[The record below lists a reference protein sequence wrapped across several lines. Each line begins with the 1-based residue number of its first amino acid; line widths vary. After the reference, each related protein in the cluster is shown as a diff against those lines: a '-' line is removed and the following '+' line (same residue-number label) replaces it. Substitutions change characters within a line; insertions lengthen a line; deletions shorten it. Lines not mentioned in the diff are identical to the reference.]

1 MNDERFGW
9 PSASAMKRLALCPGS
24 WNLSQHA
31 PPQPASPDADSG
43 NRIHAALEQLGSG
56 QDSAFLELPDEEFKT
71 AELCLDL
78 ERKLVSETI
87 GQAFGTVREARM
99 KSRSLRVS
107 GKADAVHANGDTAL
121 ILDYKTGRGDVEDAN
136 KNLQLRTLAALRFL
150 NFGTSQIYVAIIQP
164 WVSPQVSVAKYDW
177 RDLSRAVDEVDA
189 ILKAARAED
198 APRIPSEEACK
209 YCPAKVICKE
219 AANVLTELSSY
230 ESKAP
235 IGVSPSVHVAALTS
249 QNLGLLLKR
258 AKLAESI
265 IEAARD
271 EAKRRLEN
279 GDKVDGWQLKD
290 GSEQDEITD
299 PQGVFGEF
307 VKAGGTAEQFL
318 KAVKVTKGK
327 LKEQVKAAT
336 GKTGRELESQLARIL
351 GGFTTK
357 KQKAKTLEEA

>member
-1 MNDERFGW
+1 MSDERFGW
-9 PSASAMKRLALCPGS
+9 PSASAMNRLALCPGS
-24 WNLSQHA
+24 WSLSRHA
-31 PPQPASPDADSG
+31 PRQPTSADAESG
-43 NRIHAALEQLGSG
+43 NRIHKALETGNPEHCKA
-56 QDSAFLELPDEEFKT
+56 DDEFEAFKICLRLEE
-71 AELCLDL
+71 
-78 ERKLVSETI
+78 KLIADTI
-87 GQAFGTVREARM
+87 GSASETVRETRM
-99 KSRSLRVS
+99 KSQALRVS
-107 GKADAVHANGDTAL
+107 GKADAIHVNGDTAL
-121 ILDYKTGRGDVEDAN
+121 VLDYKTGRGDVEDAN
-136 KNLQLRTLAALRFL
+136 KNLQLRTLAALRFM
-150 NFGTSQIYVAIIQP
+150 NFGTSQIYVAIVQP

-177 RDLSRAVDEVDA
+177 RDLNRAVDEVDA

-209 YCPAKVICKE
+209 YCPSKVICKE
-219 AANVLTELSSY
+219 ASQVLLEIAEPSENSPTEF
-230 ESKAP
+230 
-235 IGVSPSVHVAALTS
+235 IDCVHVAALTS

-279 GDKVDGWQLKD
+279 GEQVDGWQLKD
-290 GSEQDEITD
+290 GAEQEEITD

-318 KAVKVTKGK
+318 KAVKVTKGE

-357 KQKAKTLEEA
+357 KQKAKTLEEVK

>member
-1 MNDERFGW
+1 MTDERFGW
-9 PSASAMKRLALCPGS
+9 PSASAMNRLALCPGS
-24 WNLSQHA
+24 WNLSRHA
-31 PPQPASPDADSG
+31 PPQPASADAESG
-43 NRIHAALEQLGSG
+43 NRVHKALEIPEFDF
-56 QDSAFLELPDEEFKT
+56 DSLTEDEFNTVKSCIALEN
-71 AELCLDL
+71 
-78 ERKLVSETI
+78 KLISETI
-87 GQAFGTVREARM
+87 GQSVGTIRESRM
-99 KSRSLRVS
+99 KSRALRVS
-107 GKADAVHANGDTAL
+107 GKADAVHVNGDTAL

-164 WVSPQVSVAKYDW
+164 WVSPQVSVAQYDW
-177 RDLSRAVDEVDA
+177 RDLNRAVDEVDA

-219 AANVLTELSSY
+219 ASQVLLEVAEPPGGYAVGITPET
-230 ESKAP
+230 
-235 IGVSPSVHVAALTS
+235 HVAALTS
-249 QNLGLLLKR
+249 QSLGLLLKR

-279 GDKVDGWQLKD
+279 GEQVDGWQLK
-290 GSEQDEITD
+290 GGAEQDEITD

-327 LKEQVKAAT
+327 LKEQVKAVT
-336 GKTGRELESQLARIL
+336 GKTGRELESQIARII

-357 KQKAKTLEEA
+357 KQKAKTLEEV

>member
-1 MNDERFGW
+1 MSDERFGW
-9 PSASAMKRLALCPGS
+9 PSASAMNRLALCPGS

-31 PPQPASPDADSG
+31 PPQPTSADAESG
-43 NRIHAALEQLGSG
+43 NRIHKALEIPGFDL
-56 QDSAFLELPDEEFKT
+56 DSLTDDEFNTVKTCIALEN
-71 AELCLDL
+71 
-78 ERKLVSETI
+78 KLIAETI
-87 GQAFGTVREARM
+87 GQAVGTIRESRM
-99 KSRSLRVS
+99 KSQALRVS
-107 GKADAVHANGDTAL
+107 GKADSVHVNGDTAL

-136 KNLQLRTLAALRFL
+136 KNLQLRTLAALRLL

-177 RDLSRAVDEVDA
+177 RDLNRAVDEVDA
-189 ILKAARAED
+189 ILKAARSED
-198 APRIPSEEACK
+198 APRIPSEKACK

-219 AANVLTELSSY
+219 AAQVLLEVAEPPTGYAVGITPET
-230 ESKAP
+230 
-235 IGVSPSVHVAALTS
+235 HVAALTS
-249 QNLGLLLKR
+249 ENLGLLLKR

-279 GDKVDGWQLKD
+279 GEQVDGWQLKD
-290 GSEQDEITD
+290 GAEQEEITD

-307 VKAGGTAEQFL
+307 VKTGGTADQFL

-351 GGFTTK
+351 CGFTTK
-357 KQKAKTLEEA
+357 KQKAKTLEESK

>member
-1 MNDERFGW
+1 MTDERFGW
-9 PSASAMKRLALCPGS
+9 PSASAMNRLALCPGS
-24 WNLSQHA
+24 WNLSRHA
-31 PPQPASPDADSG
+31 PPQPTSSYAESG

-71 AELCLDL
+71 AELCLEL
-78 ERKLVSETI
+78 ERKLVAETI
-87 GQAFGTVREARM
+87 GQASETVRETRM
-99 KSRSLRVS
+99 KSQALRVS
-107 GKADAVHANGDTAL
+107 GKADAVHVNGDAAL

-136 KNLQLRTLAALRFL
+136 KNLQFRTLAALRFL

-164 WVSPQVSVAKYDW
+164 WVSPQVTVAKYDW
-177 RDLSRAVDEVDA
+177 RDLDRAVDEVDA

-198 APRIPSEEACK
+198 APRIPSKEACK

-219 AANVLTELSSY
+219 AVTMAVESLHNPSREINTLTGSELGQY
-230 ESKAP
+230 
-235 IGVSPSVHVAALTS
+235 
-249 QNLGLLLKR
+249 LKR
-258 AKLAESI
+258 IPL
-265 IEAARD
+265 IETVIDALKE

-279 GDKVDGWQLKD
+279 GEQVDGWQLKD
-290 GSEQDEITD
+290 GAEQEEITD

-318 KAVKVTKGK
+318 KAVKVAKGK
-327 LKEQVKAAT
+327 LKEQVKAVT
-336 GKTGRELESQLARIL
+336 GKTGRELEAQLARIL